1 MGFVISFSFH
11 VYISML
17 IVAIAIGAWSEG
29 AVQGRLYWNRDEL
42 ENWGGLA
49 RSLNIGVGNL
59 LFICL
64 AQVKGDSRYLSSWG
78 EATFMGTGK
87 RKLFAWPCSVTPPL
101 KEWEWELI
109 SHKTDWLVYKL

>member
-29 AVQGRLYWNRDEL
+29 AVCRGVSIGTGMRY
-42 ENWGGLA
+42 ENWGGLP

-64 AQVKGDSRYLSSWG
+64 AQVKGDSRYISS
-78 EATFMGTGK
+78 
-87 RKLFAWPCSVTPPL
+87 
-101 KEWEWELI
+101 
-109 SHKTDWLVYKL
+109 